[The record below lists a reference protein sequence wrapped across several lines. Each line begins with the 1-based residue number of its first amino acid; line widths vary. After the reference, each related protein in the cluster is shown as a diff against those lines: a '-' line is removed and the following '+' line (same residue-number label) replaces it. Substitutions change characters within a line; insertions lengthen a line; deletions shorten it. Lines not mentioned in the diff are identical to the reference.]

1 MRPLT
6 ERRIVTKMSR
16 NRKTGTRLLALL
28 LALLLFAGN
37 IPGSTIRAEQSGE
50 EAAGETAQPKEEAF
64 AEASDGMRDAERRAV
79 SEEFTEASDGLRDAE
94 HRAAGEEPA
103 GMLTDN
109 AAEEGDDAYDPVSAK
124 ERENTT
130 EKADQAIAF
139 EIQSDEQNPYVLSYG
154 QPFTNPAKEIPDTDA
169 EDGLG
174 YGSGAIIYDCSTV
187 SGDDSVVE
195 SIDPKTGA
203 FSFADEKTG
212 IVCVTAYKDGDTCYN
227 PSPEVKFY
235 LSVVYEAV
243 PADVEAYTLSGK
255 KEDGNEWYTGDV
267 TVTPAEGYLI
277 SASGSR
283 DETANEWKQALVLD
297 QDGVY
302 DSQEIYLKKMTGGI
316 TGAIPIAEEIKLDK
330 TAPSNLKIDYSE
342 PVKEKGDV
350 KFYQKKVEVTL
361 TAQDTAS
368 GIESFSYYAGETDD
382 PAQRTVVT
390 QNQLTP
396 GANGE
401 YSYTFEITDPFCG
414 DVFFMVRDAA
424 GNETAVYTD
433 GKTVIADK
441 TPPKL
446 SPVEYGK
453 WVRATET
460 ESAADPLSD
469 IPDYEA
475 QSRTDVNLYYN
486 DTAKLTFTIAE
497 ENFDAADVVL
507 TDNGSDIAEKVKW
520 NAGTTAGTWV
530 GTLALE
536 EGAHVIELHYQDAS
550 QNAGADYTSEHIIV
564 DKTAPSNLKIDYSTP
579 VTEKIINLISF
590 GFYQTKAEVTLEAQD
605 TVSGIESFSYCAG
618 ETDDPARRT
627 TVAKSELTPE
637 ADGRYRYTFEIPD
650 PFRGDIFFTAKDA
663 SGNEAAVYT
672 DGKTIVVD
680 NTPPAL
686 EPVKYGEWVR
696 ATEPADAADPL
707 AEIPDY
713 QAQSRTDVNLYY
725 SDTAKLTFTV
735 AEENFDAADVR
746 LTDNGSDIAQ
756 AVKWNAGS
764 TAGTWVGTLAL
775 EEGAHVIELHYE
787 DASGNTGVD
796 YVSEHIIVDKTAPS
810 AAFTVSGEAAEPG
823 TPLFIRKAGEAVI
836 SLTEANF
843 RHKDLRISVTALDA
857 QGNEIALTKDGVD
870 YDAWLS
876 EEGNWSKSGD
886 VYSAALPCEI
896 EAAYTFSLSAK
907 DLADHQAE
915 YVWYPTLDG
924 SAPVLS
930 SADYSGDVKS
940 VRDAQGNEV
949 TEDAAGARWVYA
961 DAVTLTAVITEANFL
976 AQDVNVRVYRDGTEL
991 GNGDGYRYVA
1001 GNWQQ
1006 DGADR
1011 MKHTLNLTLGEGNR
1025 DGVYQVVITYRDR
1038 AGNAMADFTS
1048 RAIVIDTTSPE
1059 IAIAYDNDVAV
1070 NGKYYSEKRTA
1081 EITVTD
1087 QNLGP
1092 NDLELLA
1099 KTVDVEGNPVSFA
1112 LDKKQSGWSRKGD
1125 VWSTTLRCDTDAD
1138 YTVTVNVCDA
1148 AKHAVS
1154 ASDAFVVDTKKS
1166 DTDSFHIEYSESV
1179 LDKVLNKITFSYY
1192 RPKVRVRLYADD
1204 MTSGVDSMEWYY
1216 ERESGAGAAH
1226 KETASGKIRRSA
1238 LTFSNRGRTAMAE
1251 FTLTAEQA
1259 AQYRGNIS
1267 FRVTDRAGNIS
1278 NRKTDTGNVLIV
1290 DTVSPT
1296 RTVSYSPAKQVV
1308 DKKTL
1313 RTIEDYGYSAENT
1326 GAILYY
1332 DGAMQLTLEIAEAN
1346 FYAEDVKAAVDEK
1359 EVEVTGWSRQGDVWT
1374 GSIPVS
1380 GEGDHIV
1387 TVEYTDRSSNE
1398 MVSYTSEQITIDKKK
1413 PVIDVSY
1420 TPDERVLE
1428 TEEKRYYA
1436 QGQTAVI
1443 TITERNFRA
1452 EDVEAEITAKN
1463 IAGDDIAAQDYAE
1476 YLKRPGSW
1484 VRDGDRHTARITFS
1498 SDADYTFD
1506 IGYTDLALRKADAYE
1521 KNAFVVDTGS
1531 PENLTVEY
1539 SDNVFETILGT
1550 VTFGFYQAQVTVTIT
1565 AEDAISGIYRFV
1577 YSCNRSEGVSDVN
1590 AATEKKTVEENEIV
1604 YSNGDRLATATF
1616 QVPGGEVRGDRQ
1628 FDGSISFAAEDRA
1641 GHSMEFEDTKRLI
1654 VDNIAPNAEIEWSE
1668 PVQTTGEIAYYS
1680 GDIEAV
1686 LTVTEANFYEEDV
1699 TVAVERDGQT
1709 IQVPEIRWTDE
1720 SVDVHKGR
1728 FALSGDGDYVVSVRY
1743 EDRSGNEMEEYQSQ
1757 QLTIDTESP
1766 QIAVRGITNYSAN
1779 REEQIGFEVVAEDT
1793 NFDGDAFAPKLTAE
1807 VREEDGSIRTVDM
1820 TSEGRISTM
1829 GNGYVYAVSNLERD
1843 AVYTLTCEA
1852 ADMAGNQISDLT
1864 ADGGGSLSAV
1874 MFSVNRDGSAYTVS
1888 EETSA
1893 INGSF
1898 SNKPTDIV
1906 ITEINVDALEETRV
1920 TLFKNDKT
1928 VALTEGSDY
1937 NVSAEGGDGT
1947 WYAYT
1952 YNVYK
1957 ENFSEDGIYRLAV
1970 YSQDAAGNVAD
1981 NTLDNKNVEIS
1992 FGIDKTGPNLVVTN
2006 LESGMTYPVE
2016 NLDVRMQAND
2026 NMKLVSVKAVLD
2038 GSVCA
2043 AWNEQE
2049 IDEKAREF
2057 SDYSFAV
2064 SGDQTHAHDLRIV
2077 LTDAAGNEQVE
2088 EISDFYVTTNM
2099 WVRFLHNR
2107 LLFFGTIGG
2116 VTAIAVLP
2124 AGVLLL
2130 RRRRKRM
2137 SEGLK

>member
-1 MRPLT
+1 MR
-6 ERRIVTKMSR
+6 IKMNR
-16 NRKTGTRLLALL
+16 NRKTGERLLAAL
-28 LALLLFAGN
+28 LALLLFAGTL
-37 IPGSTIRAEQSGE
+37 PGNTVWAEPKTQRAAEE
-50 EAAGETAQPKEEAF
+50 TAEAARENRADLAGE
-64 AEASDGMRDAERRAV
+64 
-79 SEEFTEASDGLRDAE
+79 
-94 HRAAGEEPA
+94 RAAGEPA
-103 GMLTDN
+103 
-109 AAEEGDDAYDPVSAK
+109 
-124 ERENTT
+124 ENTT
-130 EKADQAIAF
+130 EEPTEDGTEDAMQQQAPLSFSDVLGDAAEVAVKYNELSGNQLALGVTGGSTGGAVTYELTDQPADEAEQAAALDAAAGTLTIRKAGEVTVKATMAGDETYRPVSVERKITIEKADQTIAF
-139 EIQSDEQNPYVLSYG
+139 EITSDAQNPYALLYG
-154 QPFTNPAKEIPDTDA
+154 TSFSNRAIEVADSSA
-169 EDGLG
+169 GDGQG
-174 YGSGAIIYDCSTV
+174 FGSGAVIYHCAKV
-187 SGDDSVVE
+187 SGDDGMVE
-195 SIDPKTGA
+195 EIDAQTGA
-203 FSFADEKTG
+203 FSFAEGKTG
-212 IVCVTAYKDGDTCYN
+212 VVCVTAYKEEDECYN
-227 PSPEVKFY
+227 RSPDVTFY
-235 LSVVYEAV
+235 LSVDYEAA
-243 PADVEAYTLSGK
+243 PQGAYTLSGE
-255 KEDGNEWYTGDV
+255 KEDGSEWYTGDV
-267 TVTPAEGYLI
+267 TIAPAEGYLI
-277 SASGSR
+277 STSGSLTVGE
-283 DETANEWKQALVLD
+283 DWKNELVLV

-302 DSQEIYLKKMTGGI
+302 DSQQIYLKSETTGGI
-316 TGAIPIAEEIKLDK
+316 TDAIAVAETIKLDK
-330 TAPSNLKIDYSE
+330 TAPANLKIDY
-342 PVKEKGDV
+342 
-350 KFYQKKVEVTL
+350 T
-361 TAQDTAS
+361 
-368 GIESFSYYAGETDD
+368 
-382 PAQRTVVT
+382 
-390 QNQLTP
+390 
-396 GANGE
+396 
-401 YSYTFEITDPFCG
+401 
-414 DVFFMVRDAA
+414 
-424 GNETAVYTD
+424 
-433 GKTVIADK
+433 
-441 TPPKL
+441 
-446 SPVEYGK
+446 
-453 WVRATET
+453 
-460 ESAADPLSD
+460 
-469 IPDYEA
+469 
-475 QSRTDVNLYYN
+475 
-486 DTAKLTFTIAE
+486 
-497 ENFDAADVVL
+497 
-507 TDNGSDIAEKVKW
+507 
-520 NAGTTAGTWV
+520 
-530 GTLALE
+530 
-536 EGAHVIELHYQDAS
+536 
-550 QNAGADYTSEHIIV
+550 
-564 DKTAPSNLKIDYSTP
+564 TP

-605 TVSGIESFSYCAG
+605 AVSGIESFSYCAG
-618 ETDDPARRT
+618 ETDDPAQRT

-663 SGNEAAVYT
+663 AGNEAAVYT

-713 QAQSRTDVNLYY
+713 EAQSRTDVNLYY

-756 AVKWNAGS
+756 KIKWNAGS

-775 EEGAHVIELHYE
+775 EEGAHVIELHYQ

-796 YVSEHIIVDKTAPS
+796 YISEHIIVDKTAPS

-843 RHKDLRISVTALDA
+843 RHKDLRISVRALDA

-896 EAAYTFSLSAK
+896 EAAYTFSLSVK

-949 TEDAAGARWVYA
+949 TEDAAGARWIYA

-991 GNGDGYRYVA
+991 GNGDGYRYAA

-1011 MKHTLNLTLGEGNR
+1011 TKHTLNLTLGEGNR

-1038 AGNAMADFTS
+1038 AGNVMADFTS

-1059 IAIAYDNDVAV
+1059 IAIAYDNDAAV

-1092 NDLELLA
+1092 NDLELLV

-1112 LDKKQSGWSRKGD
+1112 LDKKQSAWSRKGD
-1125 VWSTTLRCDTDAD
+1125 VWSTTLHCDTDAD

-1166 DTDSFHIEYSESV
+1166 DTDSFRIEYSESV
-1179 LDKVLNKITFSYY
+1179 IDKVLNKITFSYY

-1204 MTSGVDSMEWYY
+1204 VTSGVDSIEWKY
-1216 ERESGAGAAH
+1216 ERQADAGDAHAES
-1226 KETASGKIRRSA
+1226 ASGKIGRRA
-1238 LTFSNRGRTAMAE
+1238 LTYSNQGRTAMAE

-1259 AQYRGNIS
+1259 AQYRGNVS

-1278 NRKTDTGNVLIV
+1278 NRKTDTGKILIV
-1290 DTVSPT
+1290 DTISPT
-1296 RTVSYSPAKQVV
+1296 RTASYSPAKQVV

-1313 RTIEDYGYSAENT
+1313 RTIADYNYSRENT
-1326 GAILYY
+1326 DAVLYY
-1332 DGAMQLTLEIAEAN
+1332 DGAMQLTLEITEAN
-1346 FYAEDVKAAVDEK
+1346 FYAEDVKAAVDGK
-1359 EVEVTGWSRQGDVWT
+1359 EVSVNDWSRQGDTWT
-1374 GSIPVS
+1374 GCIAVS
-1380 GEGDHIV
+1380 GEGDHVV
-1387 TVEYTDRSSNE
+1387 TVEYADRSSNE

-1413 PVIDVSY
+1413 PVIDVRY

-1428 TEEKRYYA
+1428 TDEKRYYA

-1463 IAGDDIAAQDYAE
+1463 IAGDDIAVQDYAE

-1484 VRDGDRHTARITFS
+1484 VKDGDRHTARITFS

-1506 IGYTDLALRKADAYE
+1506 IGYTDLALRRADAYE

-1590 AATEKKTVEENEIV
+1590 AGTEKQTVEENEIV

-1616 QVPGGEVRGDRQ
+1616 QVPGGELRGDRQ

-1654 VDNIAPNAEIEWSE
+1654 VDNIAPNAQIEWSE

-1699 TVAVERDGQT
+1699 TVAVERDGQSVQT
-1709 IQVPEIRWTDE
+1709 PEIRWTDE

-1728 FALSGDGDYVVSVRY
+1728 FVLSGDGDYVVSVRY

-1766 QIAVRGITNYSAN
+1766 RIAVRGITNYSAN
-1779 REEQIGFEVVAEDT
+1779 REAQIGFEVVAEDT
-1793 NFDGDAFAPKLTAE
+1793 NFDGDAFVPKLTAE

-1820 TSEGRISTM
+1820 TAEGRISAM
-1829 GNGYVYAVSNLERD
+1829 GGGYVYAVSNLERD

-1874 MFSVNRDGSAYTVS
+1874 MFSVNRDGSTYTVS

-1906 ITEINVDALEETRV
+1906 ITEINVDALEEMRV
-1920 TLFKNDKT
+1920 TMFKNDKT
-1928 VALTEGSDY
+1928 VTLAEGSDY
-1937 NVSAEGGDGT
+1937 NVSTEGGDGT

-1970 YSQDAAGNVAD
+1970 YSEDAAGNVAD

-1992 FGIDKTGPNLVVTN
+1992 FGIDKTAPNLVVTN

-2016 NLDVRMQAND
+2016 NLDVQMQAND

-2064 SGDQTHAHDLRIV
+2064 SGDETHAHDLRIV
-2077 LTDAAGNEQVE
+2077 LTDAAGNEHAE

-2107 LLFFGTIGG
+2107 LLFFGSIGG
-2116 VTAIAVLP
+2116 VTAIAVVP
-2124 AGVLLL
+2124 AAVLLL

-2137 SEGLK
+2137 SESLK